1 MGRNVIETVL
11 GAVVLLI
18 AGLFMAFAFKSADLK
33 KVQGYAVEA
42 VFQRADGLKSGSDVM
57 VNGVKV
63 GSVLSQ
69 DLITDAGR
77 DQFFVRVM
85 MSINPKVVLPAD
97 TIATI
102 ANESLLGGRY
112 LSLEIGAEE
121 ENIATDG
128 TGRISHTQ
136 PPIRLD
142 DLIGKLLFSA
152 KSDSKKDSAK
162 AEPVKTE
169 TAKTE
174 PTKTEMAKPDEPKPE
189 EPKLG
194 GTDHP

>member
-11 GAVVLLI
+11 GAVVLLV

-33 KVQGYAVEA
+33 KVQGYGVMAL
-42 VFQRADGLKSGSDVM
+42 FQRADGLKNGSDVM

-63 GSVLSQ
+63 GTVVGQELV
-69 DLITDAGR
+69 TDPGR
-77 DQFFVRVM
+77 DQFYVRVRL
-85 MSINPKVVLPAD
+85 SIDPKVILPAD
-97 TIATI
+97 TVATI

-121 ENIATDG
+121 ENIKTDG

-142 DLIGKLLFSA
+142 DLIGKLLFSSKTES
-152 KSDSKKDSAK
+152 KSESKKDT
-162 AEPVKTE
+162 PKTDP
-169 TAKTE
+169 A
-174 PTKTEMAKPDEPKPE
+174 
-189 EPKLG
+189 
-194 GTDHP
+194 DHP

>member
-1 MGRNVIETVL
+1 
-11 GAVVLLI
+11 
-18 AGLFMAFAFKSADLK
+18 
-33 KVQGYAVEA
+33 
-42 VFQRADGLKSGSDVM
+42 
-57 VNGVKV
+57 
-63 GSVLSQ
+63 
-69 DLITDAGR
+69 
-77 DQFFVRVM
+77 M

-152 KSDSKKDSAK
+152 KSDSKKDSESKKDNAK
-162 AEPVKTE
+162 AEP
-169 TAKTE
+169 AKAE
-174 PTKTEMAKPDEPKPE
+174 IAKPDEPKPE
-189 EPKLG
+189 S
-194 GTDHP
+194 TDHP

>member
-33 KVQGYAVEA
+33 KVQGYALEA

-152 KSDSKKDSAK
+152 KSDSKKDSESKKDNAK
-162 AEPVKTE
+162 AEP
-169 TAKTE
+169 AKAE
-174 PTKTEMAKPDEPKPE
+174 IAKPDEPKPE
-189 EPKLG
+189 S
-194 GTDHP
+194 TDHP